1 MRYMMFIK
9 HTEDYRMETVPQ
21 SLFDAMGEFVG
32 EAMKNGSL
40 IDTAG
45 LQPTSKGKK
54 VRLAGGKI
62 SVIDGPFT
70 ETKEIVGGYAL
81 VEAGT
86 YDEAM
91 SLATRFMDLH
101 RIHWPA
107 FQGECEVRPLEN
119 MEGNERSFGNG

>member
-62 SVIDGPFT
+62 TVIDGPFT

-81 VEAGT
+81 VEART

-119 MEGNERSFGNG
+119 MEKK